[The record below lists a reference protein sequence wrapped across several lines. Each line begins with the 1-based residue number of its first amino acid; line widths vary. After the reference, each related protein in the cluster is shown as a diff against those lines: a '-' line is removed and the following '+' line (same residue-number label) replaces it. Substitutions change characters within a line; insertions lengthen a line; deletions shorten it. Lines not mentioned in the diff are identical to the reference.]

1 MATIN
6 MKQAKKWATHYGV
19 NCQLIPGASET
30 NCKAVIYNGIK
41 HSTSNWTGIM
51 FDSFFAEIACGQN
64 VDGSSVAKQ
73 KINEA
78 HGRAYGERLVNFLEQ
93 YMTYADPFEN
103 IQFVGQTW
111 ISVLNQLVE
120 REMDFALTEVNQWK
134 ESMKEWHV
142 NSDEVVTRMIE
153 SKEVRILNNHVIPSK
168 SFERFLIQYCK
179 ENNYTVLSQD
189 KINLMI
195 DMYCKRYQEVIG

>member
-103 IQFVGQTW
+103 IQFV
-111 ISVLNQLVE
+111 
-120 REMDFALTEVNQWK
+120 NQWK

-142 NSDEVVTRMIE
+142 NSDEVVARMIE

-168 SFERFLIQYCK
+168 TFERFLIQYCK